1 MRLMWVVA
9 VGVAVWP
16 DHALAAACAAPS
28 LPSGQE
34 AAIQA
39 AFEPG
44 PAAPAGLRAGDIA
57 VQRDRLIVAWQGH
70 GDPWVWLVRHEAA
83 ATGGVRA
90 GNLVAHLASP
100 CQRHGAVDAA
110 SFGGAALAAAAT
122 TATCPDGAVEVETA
136 FAARLA
142 VAAGAIRWSCAEGD
156 GDAGS
161 PKVGRLLRDLDERL
175 RVADRP
181 SADAALAALADPTLA
196 AGVDLASRIDLGVAL
211 WRHGQRDIAHGH
223 LRPALAAWQAVHTP
237 QPPAATADRWVWVRQ
252 AERAAAAMVALGEEA
267 RGAAVLNACWQALPS
282 TRGEPAC
289 SALAFAAALE
299 HSGHGDD
306 AAEWLDLQIA
316 RAEPPEADWLRARIG
331 LASRQDDARA
341 ELKTAERAV
350 RAWPRDL
357 DLQDS
362 LATACFR
369 AGQHLRAVR
378 LLEGVF
384 QARPDHPGVLGRLS
398 GVVNDWGRVDPPAP
412 GRNSGWQ
419 ALRDEVRHRAGRDP
433 NDTVAQFLHGVSLF
447 YDAQF
452 DLALDQMRKVE
463 PRAPREGRVFIY
475 QAMAHLWLGRPV
487 EARAAADRAVTAN
500 PHDPD
505 VYYCQSQVWR
515 STDLP
520 RAIAALE
527 RYLALETAPG
537 ALHFAKKTERVKAE
551 LALMR
556 AGKQPPLWD
565 KPGHYDDG
573 DEPKGAA
580 ASRRDVGAAMG
591 TATIWLVVGVG
602 ALAFIGGGTWWV
614 RRRR

>member
-369 AGQHLRAVR
+369 AGRRSPSRPPFRPERRPVR
-378 LLEGVF
+378 F
-384 QARPDHPGVLGRLS
+384 LGRLGDCQNRLGSVSS
-398 GVVNDWGRVDPPAP
+398 GSIQRIAQTALWLRSSRAAPDRRSLCPRWAGLNGTGTTGTGGDWHRTARKR
-412 GRNSGWQ
+412 RNTAKWTGGATEQTS
-419 ALRDEVRHRAGRDP
+419 VSGRDP
-433 NDTVAQFLHGVSLF
+433 GSGKLSHG
-447 YDAQF
+447 
-452 DLALDQMRKVE
+452 
-463 PRAPREGRVFIY
+463 
-475 QAMAHLWLGRPV
+475 
-487 EARAAADRAVTAN
+487 
-500 PHDPD
+500 
-505 VYYCQSQVWR
+505 
-515 STDLP
+515 
-520 RAIAALE
+520 
-527 RYLALETAPG
+527 
-537 ALHFAKKTERVKAE
+537 
-551 LALMR
+551 
-556 AGKQPPLWD
+556 
-565 KPGHYDDG
+565 
-573 DEPKGAA
+573 
-580 ASRRDVGAAMG
+580 
-591 TATIWLVVGVG
+591 
-602 ALAFIGGGTWWV
+602 
-614 RRRR
+614 